1 VRARPAVVLVGDG
14 GTHDQMVQ
22 AARSGVQNIAE
33 GSMASATS
41 KKTELKL
48 TNVARASL
56 AGLGG
61 RSRHPGS
68 IAEGAWLNVT
78 RAVRSA
84 ILRIA
89 TPDPELATHLEATV
103 RTGTVCVHSPDPRA
117 PMGWRVSVAPVH
129 RG

>member
-1 VRARPAVVLVGDG
+1 MVHDPRCTASWIPAQTTVLPACAACAR
-14 GTHDQMVQ
+14 T
-22 AARSGVQNIAE
+22 
-33 GSMASATS
+33 
-41 KKTELKL
+41 
-48 TNVARASL
+48 